1 LFGWNSSVKQDKQP
15 GPKRNKWL
23 LVIVIIAVIMI
34 YAYAI
39 QVTNVN
45 LEEPLEPN
53 RQKELASLI
62 RDLAHP
68 DFLTFE
74 NETRTTNIS
83 IRMPCPEDV
92 RASQVAG
99 EGRTLRLDPNC
110 ATTPQDRITASGTNF
125 IPNTDG
131 VILWYPVSQSEFY
144 IERSDDGTL
153 WEEIDVISAS
163 SATYLDSSLDCDST
177 YHYRVRTF
185 RAIDDQFSPYSEEVS
200 DRTDAC
206 GLSEP
211 FGLSA
216 SGIAQDSIDLS
227 WQGLPNETAE
237 TIVERKISAGS
248 WSEIARVL
256 SGSGEYVDEGLT
268 CDTSYEYRIR
278 DVRDADSQY
287 SRFSNVASDRTTDCE
302 KAPPSDLVGQII
314 SQSQIDLEWSE
325 SQESESATIIERSLD
340 GSDWQEIE
348 SIPTGAMI
356 YSDLGLGCET
366 EYFYRIRG
374 FQESDEQFSNYSEV
388 VSSKTA
394 ECGLMPASNLS
405 GSGVSQFQVDL
416 KWEDNTNGESVY
428 RVERLSEE
436 EEWIDIGF
444 SRFGRNTFGDDDLIC
459 GNTYSY
465 RVRATQS
472 DQGLVSPYSDETTAK
487 TFECS
492 KEPPEKMTADAVS
505 QSDVAL
511 SWQDVSIIETISREL
526 ADFKTGDEGDFS
538 VTFSM
543 PDVREHEEAQRL
555 AVVEIISSTPTG
567 VSDTTIETIELIGI
581 TILMA
586 LMASTLGSIIAIP
599 ISFLGAR
606 NLMADI
612 GAPLA
617 AIMAAIIGL
626 AIGGGIGLFAGR
638 QISSFV
644 EQLTENSWSGLVALV
659 VAASAAGLLIKF
671 VRPRVGS
678 GSRISAFS
686 GGLLSILIL
695 LLLILCLDLLAV
707 FGMTAGGWLE
717 NNLGFFGFVGNFIAI
732 ISELVK
738 VLLAFLVAFVG
749 GLIAA
754 SYASRYGQEA
764 VLNLSVFP
772 AKIVT
777 AVLTLLGTATLL
789 FGIIYALNWICLLG
803 VCEQLPEPGSDL
815 NTLIATV
822 SLVIGAIA
830 GILSFAVNPKRLYPI
845 GMVTYTITRT
855 TLNTLRAI
863 EPVILGFTFV
873 VWVGIGPFA
882 GVMALMLNSIADL
895 GKLFSEQVENIS
907 EGPVEAVTATGA
919 NRLQVIAFSV
929 VPQVV
934 PQFIAFIFYRWDI
947 NVRMSTIIGFVGGGG
962 IGVVLFRYTNQTLYQ
977 KAAVM
982 VIAIAIVVIILDF
995 VSSSLRKR
1003 II

>member
-1 LFGWNSSVKQDKQP
+1 MKQDKQP
-15 GPKRNKWL
+15 GPKRKNWL
-23 LVIVIIAVIMI
+23 LVVVIVVVVMI

-39 QVTNVN
+39 QVTKVN
-45 LEEPLEPN
+45 LEEPLDPN

-74 NETRTTNIS
+74 FETRSTNIS
-83 IRMPCPEDV
+83 IRMPCPEEI

-99 EGRTLRLDPNC
+99 EGRALRLDPNC
-110 ATTPQDRITASGTNF
+110 ATTPQDPITASGTNF

-131 VILWYPVSQSEFY
+131 IILWYPVSQSEFH
-144 IERSDDGTL
+144 IGRSVDGET

-163 SATYLDSSLDCDST
+163 SAAYLDSDLECEST

-185 RAIDDQFSPYSEEVS
+185 RAIDDQFSPYSEVVS
-200 DRTDAC
+200 DKTETC

-216 SGIAQDSIDLS
+216 SGRAQDSIGLS
-227 WQGLPNETAE
+227 WQGLPNENAE
-237 TIVERKISAGS
+237 TVVERKISSGS
-248 WSEIARVL
+248 WTEVARL
-256 SGSGEYVDEGLT
+256 PSGTGEYLDGKLA
-268 CDTSYEYRIR
+268 CDTPYDYRVR
-278 DVRDADSQY
+278 DVRDADAQSSRY
-287 SRFSNVASDRTTDCE
+287 SNIASDWTTECE
-302 KAPPSDLVGQII
+302 KVPPSDLTVQVI
-314 SQSQIDLEWSE
+314 SQSHIDLKWSD
-325 SQESESATIIERSLD
+325 SQENESATIIERSLD
-340 GSDWQEIE
+340 GSYWQEIDT
-348 SIPTGAMI
+348 IPTDTSS
-356 YSDLGLGCET
+356 YSDSGLGCDT

-374 FQESDEQFSNYSEV
+374 YQETDGQFSQYSEV
-388 VSSKTA
+388 VNNTTGQ
-394 ECGLMPASNLS
+394 CGLLTATNLT

-416 KWEDNTNGESVY
+416 KWDDNTDGESIY
-428 RVERLSEE
+428 NIERSFEE
-436 EEWIDIGF
+436 EKWVEIGS
-444 SRFGRNTFGDDDLIC
+444 SRFERNTFEDDDLIC
-459 GNTYSY
+459 GNTVSY
-465 RVRATQS
+465 RVRAIQS
-472 DQGLVSPYSDETTAK
+472 DGEIVSPYSDELTAK

-492 KEPPEKMTADAVS
+492 KEPPENMTVNTVS
-505 QSDVAL
+505 QSEVEL

-526 ADFKTGDEGDFS
+526 ADFKTDDDGDFA
-538 VTFSM
+538 VTFTM
-543 PDVREHEEAQRL
+543 PDVREHEEPQRI
-555 AVVEIISSTPTG
+555 AVVEILSRTPTG

-586 LMASTLGSIIAIP
+586 LMASTLGSILAIP
-599 ISFLGAR
+599 LSFLAAR
-606 NLMADI
+606 NLMADL
-612 GAPLA
+612 GSPLA

-626 AIGGGIGLFAGR
+626 AIGAAIGLFFGQ
-638 QISSFV
+638 QISSLV
-644 EQLTENSWSGLVALV
+644 DQLTENIWTGLVAFV
-659 VAASAAGLLIKF
+659 IAASVVGLLMKF

-678 GSRISAFS
+678 GSTMSAIA
-686 GGLLSILIL
+686 GALLSIVIL
-695 LLLILCLDLLAV
+695 LLLILSIGLLAV
-707 FGMTAGGWLE
+707 LGMAVGDWLRD
-717 NNLGFFGFVGNFIAI
+717 NLGIFGFIGNFIEI
-732 ISELVK
+732 LSRLVK
-738 VLLAFLVAFVG
+738 VFLTFLVALIG
-749 GLIAA
+749 GLFAA

-764 VLNLSVFP
+764 VLHLNITP

-777 AVLTLLGTATLL
+777 ALLTLVGVSTLL

-803 VCEQLPEPGSDL
+803 VCERLPEKGPDL
-815 NTLIATV
+815 FILIATV
-822 SLVIGAIA
+822 SIAIGIIA
-830 GILSFAVNPKRLYPI
+830 GLLSLAVDPKHQFPI
-845 GMVTYTITRT
+845 GMVTYAVTRT

-882 GVMALMLNSIADL
+882 GIMALMLNSIADL

-919 NRLQVIAFSV
+919 NRLQVIAFAV

-934 PQFIAFIFYRWDI
+934 PHFIAFIFYRWDI